1 MHEIPEGRR
10 TPMDAV
16 QRTVTSAGARPAA
29 AENKACSP
37 LRTSPRDNQVSASP
51 SSARGDGQ
59 AVQQMLPA
67 GPPGRSTDGGHRVH
81 PRSAPCAS
89 SSADGSMAS

>member
-1 MHEIPEGRR
+1 MLPAQDEPARQPGLGLPQPLPPGGR
-10 TPMDAV
+10 
-16 QRTVTSAGARPAA
+16 AGLLGLYETLVFRAQDT
-29 AENKACSP
+29 K
-37 LRTSPRDNQVSASP
+37 LLLQQVG
-51 SSARGDGQ
+51 SARGDGQ

-89 SSADGSMAS
+89 SSAGGSMAS